1 MAEAEV
7 SMSRIGKLP
16 IPIPD
21 KVQVTVEGQVVKV
34 KGPLGELYREIR
46 DEIEVKLVDKQVVC
60 TPLGESKLHR
70 SLHGLSRTLIN
81 NMVIGV
87 TEGYAKILVI
97 IGVGYSAELKG
108 SGLML
113 RLGYSHP
120 IWMAPPPEIKFEL
133 LQPSQWNEAGV
144 EKQGENQTVAIRV
157 TGIDK
162 ALLGQV
168 AARVRKIRPPEPYKG
183 KGIRYNKEYVRRKAG
198 KAAK

>member
-1 MAEAEV
+1 
-7 SMSRIGKLP
+7 MSRIGKLP
-16 IPIPD
+16 VPIPD
-21 KVQVTVEGQVVKV
+21 KVQVTVDGQSVTV
-34 KGPLGELYREIR
+34 KGPLGELYQEIR
-46 DEIEVKLVDKQVVC
+46 SEIEVKLENNQVLV
-60 TPLGESKLHR
+60 TPLGETKLHR
-70 SLHGLSRTLIN
+70 ALHGLSRTLIN
-81 NMVIGV
+81 NMVEGV
-87 TEGYAKILVI
+87 SKGYEKILVV

-120 IWMAPPPEIKFEL
+120 IWMAPPPGVKFEL
-133 LQPSQWNEAGV
+133 LQPSQWSEAGV

>member
-1 MAEAEV
+1 
-7 SMSRIGKLP
+7 MSRIGKLP

-21 KVQVTVEGQVVKV
+21 KVQVTLDGQSVKV
-34 KGPLGELYREIR
+34 KGPLGELFCEIR
-46 DEIEVKLVDKQVVC
+46 EEIEVKIEDNQVLAI
-60 TPLGESKLHR
+60 PRGETKMHR

-81 NMVIGV
+81 NMIDGV
-87 TEGYAKILVI
+87 SKGYEKILVV

-120 IWMAPPPEIKFEL
+120 IWMGPPPGIRFEL
-133 LQPSQWNEAGV
+133 LQPSQWSEAGV

-157 TGIDK
+157 AGIDK

-168 AARVRKIRPPEPYKG
+168 AARIRKIRPPEPYKG